1 MAVKLIVPC
10 VIPAFI
16 LTHTHRIPPKFHNHH
31 EKKVA
36 DFFSSSVHVAT
47 L

>member
-1 MAVKLIVPC
+1 MAVKLILHC
-10 VIPAFI
+10 EIPALI
-16 LTHTHRIPPKFHNHH
+16 LTHTHRIPSNYHNHH
-31 EKKVA
+31 EKKVV